1 MGRRSFAWSRV
12 PADGRVTIRLL
23 QVKQIQKVRS
33 AVLSGTGRDV
43 IRKLNRFPERR
54 TVAVTFADDEQG
66 AAAERVIHQV
76 VEFLPQLIQERQ
88 EETLKKVVN
97 VLLTDVTPSKA
108 AREQARMLIEAKTAI
123 LNSGDFL
130 PATEV
135 AQLAGFSASNLSVQ
149 PNKWKRNR
157 EIFAIQHGRE
167 DYLPVYALGPDHRP
181 RKEMAEILKVFQNAK
196 DGWGLAFWFAA
207 LNSFLDDERPQDVLA
222 TDPERVIAAAEDEVA
237 EYQHG

>member
-1 MGRRSFAWSRV
+1 MAQ
-12 PADGRVTIRLL
+12 A
-23 QVKQIQKVRS
+23 KQIQSVRS
-33 AVLSGTGRDV
+33 AVLTGTGRDV
-43 IRKLNRFPERR
+43 IRQLNHSLERR

-76 VEFLPQLIQERQ
+76 VEFLPQLIQDRQ
-88 EETLKKVVN
+88 GETLKKVVN
-97 VLLTDVTPSKA
+97 LLLTDVTPSKA

-135 AQLAGFSASNLSVQ
+135 AKLAGFSASNLSVQ

-167 DYLPVYALGPDHRP
+167 DFLPLYGLDTRDHRP
-181 RKEMAEILKVFQNAK
+181 RKEMGEILNIFGDAK
-196 DGWGLAFWFAA
+196 DGWGLAFWFAG

-222 TDPERVIAAAEDEVA
+222 TDPALVIAAAKDEMA
-237 EYQHG
+237 ELQHG